1 MHICMRT
8 RWLRLRS
15 KVKSANKF
23 SQISVN
29 IWAINA
35 KHRRRKLR
43 ANTLFVIGRNIDGS
57 MIDLRRFYLII
68 SRPDRESSL
77 IKDPSKVKDSYLLS
91 LKFKE
96 NGIPKNMKKMSLLN
110 IRSNENSN
118 KVWTTLRL
126 IFNSLWD
133 CERVIIVCEGV
144 PSEDIGAKSSYERSP
159 AGWKSDSDI
168 FLKRHIVTNMW

>member
-1 MHICMRT
+1 
-8 RWLRLRS
+8 
-15 KVKSANKF
+15 
-23 SQISVN
+23 
-29 IWAINA
+29 
-35 KHRRRKLR
+35 
-43 ANTLFVIGRNIDGS
+43 

-133 CERVIIVCEGV
+133 CERVTIVFEGV

-159 AGWKSDSDI
+159 AG
-168 FLKRHIVTNMW
+168 

>member
-1 MHICMRT
+1 
-8 RWLRLRS
+8 
-15 KVKSANKF
+15 
-23 SQISVN
+23 
-29 IWAINA
+29 
-35 KHRRRKLR
+35 
-43 ANTLFVIGRNIDGS
+43 

-133 CERVIIVCEGV
+133 CERVTIVFEGV
-144 PSEDIGAKSSYERSP
+144 ASEDIGAKSSYERSP
-159 AGWKSDSDI
+159 AG
-168 FLKRHIVTNMW
+168 

>member
-1 MHICMRT
+1 MYVVR
-8 RWLRLRS
+8 
-15 KVKSANKF
+15 SANKF

-35 KHRRRKLR
+35 KHRHRKGR

-77 IKDPSKVKDSYLLS
+77 IKDPSKVKDSYLLN

-96 NGIPKNMKKMSLLN
+96 NGIPKNMKMSLLN

-118 KVWTTLRL
+118 EVWTTLRL

-133 CERVIIVCEGV
+133 CERVIIVFEGV
-144 PSEDIGAKSSYERSP
+144 SSEDIGANSSYIYFFN
-159 AGWKSDSDI
+159 K
-168 FLKRHIVTNMW
+168 HIVTNM

>member
-1 MHICMRT
+1 MRVV
-8 RWLRLRS
+8 R
-15 KVKSANKF
+15 SANRF

-35 KHRRRKLR
+35 KHRHRKGR

-91 LKFKE
+91 LK
-96 NGIPKNMKKMSLLN
+96 GAHPCTSSL
-110 IRSNENSN
+110 EQGGG
-118 KVWTTLRL
+118 K
-126 IFNSLWD
+126 
-133 CERVIIVCEGV
+133 RVL
-144 PSEDIGAKSSYERSP
+144 ED
-159 AGWKSDSDI
+159 
-168 FLKRHIVTNMW
+168 FF